1 MRNEIHIIIGTT
13 YVIFHNYCFS
23 TNHSFEYSN
32 RLSII
37 GLDVVCS
44 VALLSAFVALPV
56 IFILWFSAS
65 VPVYDISTATRLVS
79 TGADVIV
86 VFCSLLCDA
95 DVFIKL
101 LFSNLLLLKTNNR
114 WQLLQLNNC
123 CKITGC

>member
-1 MRNEIHIIIGTT
+1 
-13 YVIFHNYCFS
+13 
-23 TNHSFEYSN
+23 
-32 RLSII
+32 
-37 GLDVVCS
+37 
-44 VALLSAFVALPV
+44 LPV

-95 DVFIKL
+95 DVFNKL
-101 LFSNLLLLKTNNR
+101 LFSNQLLLTTNNR